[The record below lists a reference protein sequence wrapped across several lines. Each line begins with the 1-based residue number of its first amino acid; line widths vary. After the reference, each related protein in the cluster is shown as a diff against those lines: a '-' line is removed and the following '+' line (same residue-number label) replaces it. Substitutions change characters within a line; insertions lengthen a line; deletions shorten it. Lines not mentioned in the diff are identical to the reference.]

1 MTAWLGR
8 ILLTLA
14 LVTAAGATVTRAEI
28 AEADRQV
35 FRDIIAGQIAAFQR
49 DDGATAYGYASP
61 TIQGLFPG
69 VDRFMAMVRL
79 GYQPVYRPRSVTF
92 GTVAET
98 ARGPEQRVFVTGPD
112 GRHWLAIYTLQK
124 QPDGSWRI
132 NGCVLTE
139 DPGESA

>member
-8 ILLTLA
+8 ILLAVALLA
-14 LVTAAGATVTRAEI
+14 AAGATATRAEI

-35 FRDIIAGQIAAFQR
+35 FREIISNQIAAFQR
-49 DDGATAYGYASP
+49 DDGDTAYGLASP

-69 VDRFMAMVRL
+69 VERFMAMVRL

-92 GTVAET
+92 GAATET

-112 GRHWLAIYTLQK
+112 GRNWIAIYTLQQ

-132 NGCVLTE
+132 NGCTLTE
-139 DPGESA
+139 DTGESA